1 MSYLEKEIDVM
12 ALFESGSDLFLV
24 LLPDLTI
31 HAVSDAYAKATFTKR
46 EEIIGRFLFDLY
58 PDNPDNAT
66 ANAFSNIISSMNFV
80 LNNKTTHPM
89 AVQRYDIR
97 RPDGTYEER
106 YWLPVNKPVLNAKN
120 EVVYI
125 IHRAEDV
132 TSFIRLQTEQTETEI
147 QKLNYEPVQKAVEST
162 TILNKDIPDY
172 EFTLDDSSIVTI
184 TDQKGIILHA
194 NDNFCSI
201 SKYTKEELI
210 GQDYRIVNSGFHSK
224 EFIRNLWTTI
234 GNGKIW
240 KGDIRNKAKD
250 GTIFWQDTTI
260 IPFMNEQGKPYKY
273 KTISSDIT
281 QRIISFEELKT
292 SEEKYRNMFENSV
305 VSILTT
311 EMKTLKV
318 VEVNDKGV
326 QIFGYKSKKDFIDN
340 YKSSAHFVNISDKE
354 ESAKIL
360 KEKGEIKNRVQ
371 QMKKLNGTHFWAKV
385 FIKLNA
391 EKTLAQ
397 VVLIDITQQILS
409 YNELQASEEK
419 YRNLYEN
426 TLVAMFTTDINT
438 FKIIEVNDV
447 SVELFEYKSKGDF
460 LRNYDAH
467 DHVVD
472 PSALEKNLETL
483 KEKGEIRSAVQEM
496 KKLDGTHFWIRLFAK
511 KNSEN
516 NIVQFV
522 LIDVTQQIQFQE
534 ELEVKVKERTL
545 ELTESLNR
553 EKELNEM
560 KSNFVSMI
568 SHEFRTP
575 LSTILSSASLIEM
588 YTETEQQEKRL
599 KHLGRINSSV
609 KNLTDIL
616 NDFLS
621 LAQLKKG
628 IVKAK
633 STVFNLPEFFETI
646 IEEIDGMINKKNQR
660 IEYNHNGEA
669 IIELSEKIL
678 KNILLNLL
686 SNSSKYSPNEKVIQL
701 TSSVTNHRITITVK
715 DFGIGIPEDDQK
727 NLFTEF
733 FRGKNVEH
741 IKGTGLGLTIVKK
754 YVELLNGSIS
764 FISNPNEGT
773 SFTIEFPQ
781 HKVIA

>member
-80 LNNKTTHPM
+80 LNNKTPLPM

-97 RPDGTYEER
+97 RPDGTYEKR

-120 EVVYI
+120 EVGYI
-125 IHRAEDV
+125 IHRVEDV
-132 TSFIRLQTEQTETEI
+132 TT
-147 QKLNYEPVQKAVEST
+147 
-162 TILNKDIPDY
+162 
-172 EFTLDDSSIVTI
+172 
-184 TDQKGIILHA
+184 
-194 NDNFCSI
+194 
-201 SKYTKEELI
+201 
-210 GQDYRIVNSGFHSK
+210 
-224 EFIRNLWTTI
+224 FIRNLWTTI

-273 KTISSDIT
+273 KAISSDIT
-281 QRIISFEELKT
+281 QRIISFEELKD

-311 EMKTLKV
+311 DMRTLKV

-340 YKSSAHFVNISDKE
+340 YESSVHFVNISDKE
-354 ESAKIL
+354 ESARIL

-371 QMKKLNGTHFWAKV
+371 QMKKLDGTHFWARV

-447 SVELFEYKSKGDF
+447 GVELFGYKSKGDF

-483 KEKGEIRSAVQEM
+483 KGKGEIRSAVQE
-496 KKLDGTHFWIRLFAK
+496 KK
-511 KNSEN
+511 KNGLWN
-516 NIVQFV
+516 
-522 LIDVTQQIQFQE
+522 L
-534 ELEVKVKERTL
+534 
-545 ELTESLNR
+545 LNR
-553 EKELNEM
+553 
-560 KSNFVSMI
+560 
-568 SHEFRTP
+568 
-575 LSTILSSASLIEM
+575 LI
-588 YTETEQQEKRL
+588 
-599 KHLGRINSSV
+599 G
-609 KNLTDIL
+609 
-616 NDFLS
+616 
-621 LAQLKKG
+621 
-628 IVKAK
+628 
-633 STVFNLPEFFETI
+633 
-646 IEEIDGMINKKNQR
+646 KKN
-660 IEYNHNGEA
+660 
-669 IIELSEKIL
+669 
-678 KNILLNLL
+678 
-686 SNSSKYSPNEKVIQL
+686 
-701 TSSVTNHRITITVK
+701 
-715 DFGIGIPEDDQK
+715 
-727 NLFTEF
+727 
-733 FRGKNVEH
+733 
-741 IKGTGLGLTIVKK
+741 
-754 YVELLNGSIS
+754 
-764 FISNPNEGT
+764 
-773 SFTIEFPQ
+773 
-781 HKVIA
+781 